1 MSSPFVEINQMLTKK
16 WLKVLGISLFM
27 LVLLPVVGMVG
38 LFAMDSAFGLQVSD
52 VANVRYRGADDV
64 ELMGYL
70 ALPEGE
76 GTFPAVLMVHEWWGL
91 NEEITHMAD
100 RLAEEGYIVLAMDT
114 YRGQVTS
121 QVPRAIFL
129 RVTMPEAQIDQ
140 DMQSAYEYLISL
152 PQVDAERIGGIGF
165 CYGGGVILR
174 HATQNPALRATINL
188 YGTTIED
195 PQAFG
200 ALLGEGAGA
209 VLGIFGSADTQI
221 PLESVEAFKVALQE
235 ANIDHRLTVY
245 EDMPHAFVK
254 PDNIDDDGAPREAW
268 LEILAFFELH
278 LSETPTRESQ

>member
-1 MSSPFVEINQMLTKK
+1 
-16 WLKVLGISLFM
+16 
-27 LVLLPVVGMVG
+27 
-38 LFAMDSAFGLQVSD
+38 
-52 VANVRYRGADDV
+52 
-64 ELMGYL
+64 MGYL

-174 HATQNPALRATINL
+174 HATQNRIDMGN
-188 YGTTIED
+188 YSIETFC
-195 PQAFG
+195 QMVGF
-200 ALLGEGAGA
+200 
-209 VLGIFGSADTQI
+209 DT
-221 PLESVEAFKVALQE
+221 LELSTGVRFEE
-235 ANIDHRLTVY
+235 C
-245 EDMPHAFVK
+245 M
-254 PDNIDDDGAPREAW
+254 
-268 LEILAFFELH
+268 EIRRRWGKDQVRKA
-278 LSETPTRESQ
+278 